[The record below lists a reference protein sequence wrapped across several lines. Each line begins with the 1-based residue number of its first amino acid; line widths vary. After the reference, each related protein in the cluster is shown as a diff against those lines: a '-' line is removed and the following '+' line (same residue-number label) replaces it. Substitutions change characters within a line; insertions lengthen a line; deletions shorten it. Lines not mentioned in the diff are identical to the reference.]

1 MTATDH
7 PLLRPYRVFMEARW
21 EEGERFTVRIPAALG
36 PHDARNQARELR
48 PGASPLTEELD
59 PDFHEACGFRFDL
72 HDNRIPGRR
81 LPFGCPT
88 ETTARLRWGR

>member
-7 PLLRPYRVFMEARW
+7 PLLRPWR
-21 EEGERFTVRIPAALG
+21 ALTE
-36 PHDARNQARELR
+36 DEELR
-48 PGASPLTEELD
+48 GREAIERSNRKLWDAGQWASANDVDGET
-59 PDFHEACGFRFDL
+59 FHEECGFRFDL
-72 HDNRIPGRR
+72 HDNREPGRR